1 MSTASADVMAV
12 SLWVHYPVRGFR
24 KALEDIQS
32 WEHCVSTKRPT
43 MKDVALSAGVSTTT
57 VSLVVRGDSQ
67 IPDCTAKR
75 VHQAIKDVGYVYNRL
90 AGNLRGGGATTF
102 GILVTNP
109 RNPYFRELIMAVEQ
123 ALADSDDMAVSTFSL
138 GGKRREA
145 ALATKLAG
153 QGISGLMFMPRE
165 PYSDHD
171 MQEINARLGIPVVQ
185 LIHDS
190 APAFDHV
197 IVDEYAAG
205 YLLGEHLA
213 ELNPDNLLFIGGS
226 TSNSVLRQRVAG
238 IQDGLAKHLPDK
250 EIPVCEAAAT
260 NGNYEFSENLNLVA
274 DALDRCHKN
283 LDGAAPDVV
292 VCFNESYLVGA
303 LMTLRDRGFMPGD
316 DVAVA
321 AFGDLPVLSGPGF
334 GMSTTVVNIHPEQF
348 GLKALEVLRN
358 RIADPDLPPQRA
370 VIAPKLVV
378 GDSTTR
384 RIPTKS

>member
-1 MSTASADVMAV
+1 M
-12 SLWVHYPVRGFR
+12 
-24 KALEDIQS
+24 
-32 WEHCVSTKRPT
+32 STKRPT

-67 IPDCTAKR
+67 IPECTAKR

-138 GGKRREA
+138 GGKRREVS
-145 ALATKLAG
+145 LATKLAG
-153 QGISGLMFMPRE
+153 QGISGLMFMPRD
-165 PYSDHD
+165 PYSDLD
-171 MQEINARLGIPVVQ
+171 MQELHARLGIPVVQ
-185 LIHDS
+185 LIHDA

-213 ELNPDNLLFIGGS
+213 ELDPNNVLFIGGS
-226 TSNSVLRQRVAG
+226 PTNAVLRQRVAG
-238 IQDGLAKHLPDK
+238 IQDGLAKHLPGK
-250 EIPVCEAAAT
+250 EVPVCEAASA
-260 NGNYEFSENLNLVA
+260 GGQYEFSDNLNLIA
-274 DALDRCHKN
+274 DALDRCQNN

-292 VCFNESYLVGA
+292 VCFNENYLVGT
-303 LMTLRDRGFMPGD
+303 LMTLRDRGFKPGE

-321 AFGDLPVLSGPGF
+321 AFGDLPVLSRPGC
-334 GMSTTVVNIHPEQF
+334 GMSTTAVNIHPEQF

-358 RIADPDLPPQRA
+358 RLSDPDMPPQHV
-370 VIAPKLVV
+370 VISPKLVV
-378 GDSTTR
+378 GDSTR
-384 RIPTKS
+384 LRIKAKS